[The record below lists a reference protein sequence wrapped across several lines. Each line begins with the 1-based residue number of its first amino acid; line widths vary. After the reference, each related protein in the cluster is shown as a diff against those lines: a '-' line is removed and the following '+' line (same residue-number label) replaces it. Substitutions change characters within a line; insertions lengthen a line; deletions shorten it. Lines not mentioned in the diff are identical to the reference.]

1 MLSVDRSGRG
11 ILLLLRRSGSSKGR
25 GQLKGGSF
33 SRRPA
38 STVVLGRITFKA
50 PVAAAAFSP
59 CGRYLAVAVGRLVQ
73 VWTTPLSASSS
84 SSSPPSSADGTSPPP
99 AQAKVPSPLALHRT
113 FGHCSGEVTCL
124 CWSPCGHWL
133 AGGSRDLTVRVWSLD
148 PIRFPENDAANASN
162 SKPKKWR
169 TVRFVPPTLAA
180 HKEPPVAVCFA
191 EGASAQ
197 APLGGAGGGAPSHPA
212 PALYSLSRDGTLC
225 VWCFDKEEEG
235 GIDPVAAAAAAAWG
249 DDDEEDE
256 DDNEHDEMEEGEE
269 EEREGE
275 GEEDEDEDGE
285 ARRKRA
291 RPSSS
296 SGANASN
303 PPPASS
309 RSLADRH
316 RFARGVWRL
325 GAKHYFN
332 QRGAKITCASFHA
345 RAGLLAAGLS
355 SGAFDLRELPS
366 FAPLHALSASRA
378 PLTSLCFSEDGEWL
392 AVGAAALGQLVVWD
406 WRSEVYVF
414 RQAGHASASA
424 LAASSN
430 SSASLGLGDAGPGV
444 SALAFSTDAAGGN
457 GGCGALATGGT
468 DGDVRL
474 WDPAAGTCHATL
486 KGHAAAVTGV
496 AYLPGSAGALVSS
509 SLDGTVR
516 AWDLARYRCFRTL
529 VPPERAQLSCLASD
543 AGGDVVAAGTAG
555 SAGAVGSSVS
565 GGGASSAF
573 QVVVWSVRT
582 ARVLDVLS
590 GHEGPVSCAAFAPAA
605 ASAGA
610 APASTLATGSW
621 DKTVRTWDVFGG
633 KGALESLP
641 HAADVLALAWH
652 PDGRSL
658 ASSTA
663 DGIITFWDPAEATVV
678 GTIEGRRDLGRPSAA
693 GALVGGSLAAAA
705 ASFSSLSFSADGA
718 TLVAGG
724 ASRFVCLYDVAEK
737 VLLRRLSLSADV
749 SRPGVL
755 DGLPG
760 GAGGGVRRGETAR
773 LTAAGVAV
781 SELPSDAD
789 DDDDEAILG
798 KGNCGA
804 RKGKGGGNASLPGT
818 TCGGGGKNSPPP
830 VRATALALSATGRH
844 LAVASPADGVLLFS
858 DDPGATFDP
867 GDLGPDVTPAAVD
880 AALAARAPLRACRLA
895 LRLGDRD
902 LLKKCLLAVRP
913 GADVRAAASGIP
925 ASSAPEVLAALADLL
940 SGETPHAEFCVSWAR
955 ALLRA
960 HARAL
965 RDAPRGATAPPLRAL
980 QAAAARLQA
989 DLGAAAAANVHTLKY
1004 LSRTAP
1010 TKEEARKKK
1019 KKRGGKE
1026 VVKVPGTPVR
1036 I

>member
-1 MLSVDRSGRG
+1 M
-11 ILLLLRRSGSSKGR
+11 
-25 GQLKGGSF
+25 
-33 SRRPA
+33 
-38 STVVLGRITFKA
+38 
-50 PVAAAAFSP
+50 FSP
-59 CGRYLAVAVGRLVQ
+59 CGGYLAVAVGRLVQ
-73 VWTTPLSASSS
+73 VWTAPLAPSA
-84 SSSPPSSADGTSPPP
+84 PRDAGAPAPPP
-99 AQAKVPSPLALHRT
+99 PPAKVPSPLALHRT
-113 FGHCSGEVTCL
+113 YGHCSGEVTCL

-148 PIRFPENDAANASN
+148 PIRFPENENAGPAARR
-162 SKPKKWR
+162 WR
-169 TVRFVPPTLAA
+169 TLRFVPPTLAA

-197 APLGGAGGGAPSHPA
+197 APLGAEEGGAPSHPA

-235 GIDPVAAAAAAAWG
+235 GGTDPVAAAAAAAWG
-249 DDDEEDE
+249 ESDGGADEEEEEEDE
-256 DDNEHDEMEEGEE
+256 RG
-269 EEREGE
+269 GE
-275 GEEDEDEDGE
+275 GGDGE
-285 ARRKRA
+285 GGDEAGAARKRA
-291 RPSSS
+291 RR
-296 SGANASN
+296 SGNGTEAAADAPPA
-303 PPPASS
+303 PPPASPS
-309 RSLADRH
+309 PSSSLADRH

-332 QRGAKITCASFHA
+332 QRGAKVTCASFHA
-345 RAGLLAAGLS
+345 GAGLLAAGLS

-378 PLTSLCFSEDGEWL
+378 PLTSLCFSADGEWL

-406 WRSEVYVF
+406 WRSEVYVL

-424 LAASSN
+424 AAASTR
-430 SSASLGLGDAGPGV
+430 SAALGLGDAGPGV
-444 SALAFSTDAAGGN
+444 SALAFSSDAAGGA
-457 GGCGALATGGT
+457 GGSGALATGGT

-474 WDPAAGTCHATL
+474 WDPSAGTCHATL
-486 KGHAAAVTGV
+486 RGHAAAVTGV

-529 VPPERAQLSCLASD
+529 VPPERAQLSCLAADS
-543 AGGDVVAAGTAG
+543 GGDVVAAGTAG
-555 SAGAVGSSVS
+555 SAGSVGSSAS

-582 ARVLDVLS
+582 SRVLDVLS

-633 KGALESLP
+633 RGALESLQ
-641 HAADVLALAWH
+641 HSADVLALAWH

-658 ASSTA
+658 ASATA
-663 DGIITFWDPAEATVV
+663 DGGLTFWDPAEAAVV

-705 ASFSSLSFSADGA
+705 ASFTALAFSADGA

-737 VLLRRLSLSADV
+737 VLLRRLCLSADV

-760 GAGGGVRRGETAR
+760 GAGGGVRGGETSGLLAGAGG
-773 LTAAGVAV
+773 AA
-781 SELPSDAD
+781 SELASDAD

-798 KGNCGA
+798 RGDGGG
-804 RKGKGGGNASLPGT
+804 RGGKGGGGASAPLPGT
-818 TCGGGGKNSPPP
+818 GVVGAARRSPP

-844 LAVASPADGVLLFS
+844 LAVAAPADGVLLFS

-867 GDLGPDVTPAAVD
+867 GDLGPDVTPAAVE
-880 AALAARAPLRACRLA
+880 AALAARAPLRA
-895 LRLGDRD
+895 LRLSLRLRDRD
-902 LLKKCLLAVRP
+902 LVKRCLLAVGP
-913 GADVRAAASGIP
+913 GDVRAAACGLP
-925 ASSAPEVLAALADLL
+925 SSAAPDVLAALADLL
-940 SGETPHAEFCVSWAR
+940 RGETPHAEFCVQWAR
-955 ALLRA
+955 ALLSA

-980 QAAAARLQA
+980 QAAAARLQT
-989 DLGAAAAANVHTLKY
+989 DLGASAAANVHTLKY

-1010 TKEEARKKK
+1010 LKAERKRERGEEVRA
-1019 KKRGGKE
+1019 
-1026 VVKVPGTPVR
+1026 PGTPVLLR
-1036 I
+1036 M